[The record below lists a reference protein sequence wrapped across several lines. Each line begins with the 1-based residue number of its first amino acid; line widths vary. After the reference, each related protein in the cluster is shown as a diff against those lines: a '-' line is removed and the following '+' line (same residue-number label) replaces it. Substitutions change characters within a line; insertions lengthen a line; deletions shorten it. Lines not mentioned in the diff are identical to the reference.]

1 MQKLKPV
8 AMRYTTLFFL
18 LIMIAGCDKSTLD
31 GSSNAGNQNG
41 VGGSLARFTLAGNY
55 LYIVENATL
64 KTFDVSV
71 PANPVLKNT
80 MVIGNNIE
88 TIYPYKS
95 NLFIGSQTG
104 MAIYSIANPAEPK
117 FAGSATH
124 VRSCDP
130 VVANDTAAFV
140 TLRSGSFCGAP
151 ADGLYVYNIKNL
163 LIPTLVKTV
172 NLSTPYGLGLKD
184 SMLFVCQGANG
195 MSVINVKNINA
206 PVISQSVTG
215 SNFRDVIPYGDL
227 LICYVTDGIAL
238 YDISNT
244 TGIRFINKVLN

>member
-1 MQKLKPV
+1 
-8 AMRYTTLFFL
+8 MRNIILFFL
-18 LIMIAGCDKSTLD
+18 LILITGCEKSTFD
-31 GSSNAGNQNG
+31 ASSNSGNQNG
-41 VGGSLARFTLAGNY
+41 IGGSLARFTLAGNY
-55 LYIVENATL
+55 LYVVEETTL
-64 KTFDVSV
+64 KTFDVSA

-80 MVIGNNIE
+80 LVIGNNIE
-88 TIYPYKS
+88 TIYPYKN

-104 MAIYSIANPAEPK
+104 MFIYSINNPAEPK
-117 FAGSATH
+117 LSGTALH

-151 ADGLYVYNIKNL
+151 ADGLYIYNITNL
-163 LIPTLVKTV
+163 FSPQLVTTVTLA
-172 NLSTPYGLGLKD
+172 TPFGIGLKD
-184 SMLFVCQGANG
+184 SVLFVCQGANG
-195 MSVINVKNINA
+195 MSAVNIKNINA
-206 PVISQSVTG
+206 PVIAQTITG

-244 TGIRFINKVLN
+244 SNIQFIKKVLN

>member
-1 MQKLKPV
+1 
-8 AMRYTTLFFL
+8 
-18 LIMIAGCDKSTLD
+18 MIAGCDKSTLD

-55 LYIVENATL
+55 LYIVEDATL
-64 KTFDVSV
+64 KTFDVSA

-80 MVIGNNIE
+80 LVIGNNIE

-104 MAIYSIANPAEPK
+104 MAIYSISNPAEPK

-151 ADGLYVYNIKNL
+151 TDGLYLYKITNL
-163 LIPTLVKTV
+163 LSPQLVKNF
-172 NLSTPYGLGLKD
+172 NLPTPYGLGLKD
-184 SMLFVCQGANG
+184 SILFVCLGANG
-195 MSVINVKNINA
+195 MVAVNVKNINA
-206 PVISQSVTG
+206 PVISQSITG
-215 SNFRDVIPYGDL
+215 NDFRDVIPFGDL

-244 TGIRFINKVLN
+244 SNIRFINKVLN